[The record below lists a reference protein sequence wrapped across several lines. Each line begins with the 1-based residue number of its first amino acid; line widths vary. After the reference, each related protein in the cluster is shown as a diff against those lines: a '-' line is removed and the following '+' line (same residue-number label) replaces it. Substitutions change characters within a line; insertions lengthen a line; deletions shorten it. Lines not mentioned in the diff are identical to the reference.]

1 MEKVYWITKQ
11 GQKLDIDDMS
21 EAHAKNILKMILRTS
36 RAAQVKAREDFYN
49 PKSIERKL
57 LEEGIMEEQWE
68 FLNDVKP
75 DIY

>member
-21 EAHAKNILKMILRTS
+21 EAHVKNILKMILRTS
-36 RAAQVKAREDFYN
+36 RTAQVKAREDFHI

-57 LEEGIMEEQWE
+57 LEEGIMEEQWARE
-68 FLNDVKP
+68 EE
-75 DIY
+75 IY